1 MVPPF
6 PPEPKRKQKLG
17 PIIGPLHREGALFFC
32 PRADLPS
39 FFLLVNF
46 SSSKRKGKSAL
57 HLEGKSA
64 LVFWRASLYF
74 TVTIQYSYQS
84 HHFHRHTQ
92 IPSHHYSPLPLLP
105 LVSPSPPCCPL
116 SLLPPPATD
125 PTTLTPRREG
135 LASIAIT
142 TVAMSR
148 GSGIATMAGGMD
160 TGPCAA
166 PSPPLLC
173 LRLGG
178 RAVTTAAAAAAVVV
192 VLLSSRGIN
201 GTLIRRLLSVA
212 SGRRSRRR
220 RRRRRH
226 SRRAGSSSRRSPVR
240 RVLDPSPPVLLP

>member
-1 MVPPF
+1 MESSF
-6 PPEPKRKQKLG
+6 S
-17 PIIGPLHREGALFFC
+17 A
-32 PRADLPS
+32 RADLPS

-46 SSSKRKGKSAL
+46 SFSKRKGKSAL

-74 TVTIQYSYQS
+74 TVHTIQYQS
-84 HHFHRHTQ
+84 HPFHRHTQ
-92 IPSHHYSPLPLLP
+92 TPSHHYSPLPLLP

-135 LASIAIT
+135 LASIAST

-148 GSGIATMAGGMD
+148 RSGIATMAGGMD
-160 TGPCAA
+160 TGPGAA

-178 RAVTTAAAAAAVVV
+178 RAVTT
-192 VLLSSRGIN
+192 
-201 GTLIRRLLSVA
+201 
-212 SGRRSRRR
+212 
-220 RRRRRH
+220 
-226 SRRAGSSSRRSPVR
+226 PVR
-240 RVLDPSPPVLLP
+240 LELDFAPEVDLEERG

>member
-1 MVPPF
+1 MKVATLVGY
-6 PPEPKRKQKLG
+6 KLFLNCYRTRSKG
-17 PIIGPLHREGALFFC
+17 VLFFC
-32 PRADLPS
+32 PWADLPS

-74 TVTIQYSYQS
+74 TVTIQYQS
-84 HHFHRHTQ
+84 HRFHSHTQ
-92 IPSHHYSPLPLLP
+92 IPSHHYLPLPLLP

-160 TGPCAA
+160 TGPGAA

-178 RAVTTAAAAAAVVV
+178 RAVTAAAAAAAVVV
-192 VLLSSRGIN
+192 VLLSSRGIIKSPLFSAT
-201 GTLIRRLLSVA
+201 GPRSAAFRR
-212 SGRRSRRR
+212 
-220 RRRRRH
+220 
-226 SRRAGSSSRRSPVR
+226 
-240 RVLDPSPPVLLP
+240 